1 MNLKNKK
8 AEERFFY
15 ARLAECAWMQLI
27 CWIVFSG
34 LDYAVQKGS
43 STTVL
48 GLYALGMPIV
58 IPVLYFLTRK
68 PLPFQKML
76 LLLVEWLVL
85 TAMLTYSIIFTILH
99 NVWIIQINQDSVLN
113 GMEFQAFGVVFGM
126 IPALSIFIGEVA
138 LCVITFNS
146 KKSRRQ

>member
-1 MNLKNKK
+1 
-8 AEERFFY
+8 
-15 ARLAECAWMQLI
+15 
-27 CWIVFSG
+27 
-34 LDYAVQKGS
+34 
-43 STTVL
+43 
-48 GLYALGMPIV
+48 MPIV

>member
-1 MNLKNKK
+1 
-8 AEERFFY
+8 
-15 ARLAECAWMQLI
+15 
-27 CWIVFSG
+27 
-34 LDYAVQKGS
+34 
-43 STTVL
+43 
-48 GLYALGMPIV
+48 
-58 IPVLYFLTRK
+58 
-68 PLPFQKML
+68 
-76 LLLVEWLVL
+76 
-85 TAMLTYSIIFTILH
+85 LH